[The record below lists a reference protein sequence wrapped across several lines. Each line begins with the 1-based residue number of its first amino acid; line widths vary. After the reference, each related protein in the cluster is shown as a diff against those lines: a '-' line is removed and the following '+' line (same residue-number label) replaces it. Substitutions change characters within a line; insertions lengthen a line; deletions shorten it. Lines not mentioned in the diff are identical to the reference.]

1 MANGVKIFHL
11 EDSKIAQKILKKILG
26 DEVEI
31 TFAASLDEALEL
43 IAHKPQVGCFIVD
56 YSLFDGTGIDFIRHV
71 RAIEL
76 YRETPILF
84 QSSNLNNNLAYRAM
98 KAGANE
104 SISKLISSV
113 ELRERVSDQIRKPRF
128 VDVELENVEALTL
141 SWVSKNKCYQ
151 YCPDLNIRVVGSS
164 TVEAE
169 ENMRTKLV
177 EYLKA
182 GELDGVTKVDTF
194 IHHIKL
200 AE

>member
-26 DEVEI
+26 DSVDI

-43 IAHKPQVGCFIVD
+43 IAHKPPVNCFIVD

-71 RAIEL
+71 RAIEP
-76 YRETPILF
+76 YIDTPILF

-98 KAGANE
+98 KVGANE
-104 SISKLISSV
+104 SISKLISSA
-113 ELRERVSDQIRKPRF
+113 ELRERVARHIKKPHF
-128 VDVELENVEALTL
+128 VEVELENVEVMTL
-141 SWVSKNKCYQ
+141 SWISQNRCYQ
-151 YCPDLNIRVVGSS
+151 YCPDLNIRAEGAS

-169 ENMRTKLV
+169 ESMRFKLV
-177 EYLKA
+177 EYLKT

-200 AE
+200 TE